1 MNSDIIVADF
11 WKNNE
16 EILTDFDKESFCES
30 WTENEMW
37 NIEFKVTQTNKNAH
51 CYSFFRL

>member
-16 EILTDFDKESFCES
+16 EILTDFD
-30 WTENEMW
+30 
-37 NIEFKVTQTNKNAH
+37 
-51 CYSFFRL
+51 